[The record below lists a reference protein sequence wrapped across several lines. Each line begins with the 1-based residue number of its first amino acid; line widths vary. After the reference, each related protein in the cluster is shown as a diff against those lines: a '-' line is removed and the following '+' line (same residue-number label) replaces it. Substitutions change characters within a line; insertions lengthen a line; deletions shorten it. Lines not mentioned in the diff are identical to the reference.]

1 MHVPYLCCR
10 WDAVDLGLQSQW
22 AVGRWKHSGQVL
34 ADADHSARLHC
45 VCQHLIGVFS
55 FRSAM
60 FRCVCAVRRSAGSVR
75 ALTCSLLVLG
85 PLTRLRLFF
94 GNVRVPVR
102 CAVCIPEAKS
112 IARPSVSVPSSVLIR
127 SHPPPSPPLP
137 RVYTGQS
144 ACTAHTPSCTGS
156 QSVTVA
162 LVCFVAAKLPLRS
175 RAAPCSG
182 VCSTAKGP
190 RVGGFSGDQG
200 RTPSSTHV
208 PDHRPSAHVEV

>member
-10 WDAVDLGLQSQW
+10 WDAVDLGLQCLW
-22 AVGRWKHSGQVL
+22 DAGRWKYSGQVL
-34 ADADHSARLHC
+34 ADADHSARLHY
-45 VCQHLIGVFS
+45 VCQHLIGSFS

-60 FRCVCAVRRSAGSVR
+60 FRCVCAPP
-75 ALTCSLLVLG
+75 ALPALCV
-85 PLTRLRLFF
+85 
-94 GNVRVPVR
+94 
-102 CAVCIPEAKS
+102 
-112 IARPSVSVPSSVLIR
+112 
-127 SHPPPSPPLP
+127 PPPP
-137 RVYTGQS
+137 RRRLYTGLS
-144 ACTAHTPSCTGS
+144 ACTAHTPSCTVS

-162 LVCFVAAKLPLRS
+162 LVRFVAAKLPLRS

-190 RVGGFSGDQG
+190 RVGGFSGAQG

>member
-60 FRCVCAVRRSAGSVR
+60 FRCVCPPP
-75 ALTCSLLVLG
+75 ALPAL
-85 PLTRLRLFF
+85 
-94 GNVRVPVR
+94 RVP
-102 CAVCIPEAKS
+102 
-112 IARPSVSVPSSVLIR
+112 
-127 SHPPPSPPLP
+127 PPPRR

-162 LVCFVAAKLPLRS
+162 
-175 RAAPCSG
+175 
-182 VCSTAKGP
+182 
-190 RVGGFSGDQG
+190 
-200 RTPSSTHV
+200 
-208 PDHRPSAHVEV
+208 